1 MNPKLVKY
9 IAFGIGGLVVVILLV
24 WLVSSVVKS
33 LKKSDLE
40 KDLKREIDEKNL
52 SFDESKYQQ
61 MASALLIAME
71 NMTTD
76 EDTIYRTLSELKT
89 ADDWKQLQLVFGE
102 KNGKNLI
109 SYLIDD
115 LDNSEI
121 KKVNTILSK
130 FNQSI

>member
-1 MNPKLVKY
+1 MNPKIIKY
-9 IAFGIGGLVVVILLV
+9 IGLSVAGLIVVILLI
-24 WLVSSVVKS
+24 WLVSSVIKS

-71 NMTTD
+71 NMFTD

-102 KNGKNLI
+102 KNSKNLI
-109 SYLIDD
+109 SYLVDD

-121 KKVNTILSK
+121 QKVNAILSK